1 MYIYGMKIFRR
12 IVAIFLII
20 SATTSLIEELTTYGD
35 ISDESI
41 GGLVITTFLVYLLLR
56 KPKQKLNNSAQQYQK
71 GESIEESKVVEDE
84 TIKNRKILNNSSM
97 TGNSKNAN
105 TNSGYSP
112 INDEETFITRI
123 FKGKSNRI
131 G

>member
-1 MYIYGMKIFRR
+1 MYIYDMKIFRR

-20 SATTSLIEELTTYGD
+20 SATTGLIEELTTYGD
-35 ISDESI
+35 ISDETI

-71 GESIEESKVVEDE
+71 DESIEESKVVEDE

-97 TGNSKNAN
+97 TGNSKNVN
-105 TNSGYSP
+105 TKSAYSP

>member
-1 MYIYGMKIFRR
+1 MKIFRR

-20 SATTSLIEELTTYGD
+20 SATTGLIEELTTYGD
-35 ISDESI
+35 ISDETI

-71 GESIEESKVVEDE
+71 DDSIEELKVVEDE

-97 TGNSKNAN
+97 SGNSKNAN

-112 INDEETFITRI
+112 INDEETFISRI

>member
-1 MYIYGMKIFRR
+1 MKIIRR

-20 SATTSLIEELTTYGD
+20 SATTGLIDELTTYGD

-56 KPKQKLNNSAQQYQK
+56 KSKQKSNDSVQQYQK
-71 GESIEESKVVEDE
+71 IESTEESKIIENE
-84 TIKNRKILNNSSM
+84 SIKNRKILNNLSM
-97 TGNSKNAN
+97 TGNNKN
-105 TNSGYSP
+105 TNTTSGYSP
-112 INDEETFITRI
+112 INDRETFITRI
-123 FKGKSNRI
+123 FKVKSNRI

>member
-1 MYIYGMKIFRR
+1 MKIFRR

-20 SATTSLIEELTTYGD
+20 SATTGLIEELTTYGD

-71 GESIEESKVVEDE
+71 DESIEESKVVEDE

>member
-1 MYIYGMKIFRR
+1 MYIYDMKIFRR

-20 SATTSLIEELTTYGD
+20 SATTGLIEELTTYGD

-41 GGLVITTFLVYLLLR
+41 GGLVITIFLVYLLLR

-71 GESIEESKVVEDE
+71 DESIQESKVVENE

-97 TGNSKNAN
+97 TGNSKNVN

>member
-1 MYIYGMKIFRR
+1 MKIFRR

-20 SATTSLIEELTTYGD
+20 SATTGLIEELTTYGD
-35 ISDESI
+35 ISDETI

-71 GESIEESKVVEDE
+71 DDSIEELKVVEDE

>member
-1 MYIYGMKIFRR
+1 MYIYDMKIIRR

-20 SATTSLIEELTTYGD
+20 SATTGLIDELTTYGD

-56 KPKQKLNNSAQQYQK
+56 KSKQKSNDSVQQYQK
-71 GESIEESKVVEDE
+71 IESTEESKIIENE
-84 TIKNRKILNNSSM
+84 SIKNRKILNNLSM
-97 TGNSKNAN
+97 TGNNKN
-105 TNSGYSP
+105 TNTTSGYSP
-112 INDEETFITRI
+112 INDRETFITRI
-123 FKGKSNRI
+123 FKVKSNRI

>member
-1 MYIYGMKIFRR
+1 MKIFRR

-20 SATTSLIEELTTYGD
+20 SATTGLIEELTTYGD
-35 ISDESI
+35 ISDETI

-71 GESIEESKVVEDE
+71 DESIEESKVVEDE

-105 TNSGYSP
+105 TNFGYSP

>member
-1 MYIYGMKIFRR
+1 MKIFRR

-20 SATTSLIEELTTYGD
+20 SATTGLIEELTTYGD

-41 GGLVITTFLVYLLLR
+41 GGLLITTFLVYLLLR

-71 GESIEESKVVEDE
+71 DESIQKSKVVENE

-97 TGNSKNAN
+97 TGNSKNVN
-105 TNSGYSP
+105 TNSGYIP

>member
-1 MYIYGMKIFRR
+1 MKIFRR

-20 SATTSLIEELTTYGD
+20 STTTGLIQELTTYGD

-71 GESIEESKVVEDE
+71 DESIQESKVVENE

-97 TGNSKNAN
+97 TGKSKNVN

>member
-1 MYIYGMKIFRR
+1 MYIYDMKIFRR

-20 SATTSLIEELTTYGD
+20 SATTGLIEELTTYGD
-35 ISDESI
+35 ISDETI

-71 GESIEESKVVEDE
+71 DESIEESKVVEDE

>member
-1 MYIYGMKIFRR
+1 MYIYDMKIFRR

-20 SATTSLIEELTTYGD
+20 SATTGLIEELTTYGD

-71 GESIEESKVVEDE
+71 DESIEESKVVENE
-84 TIKNRKILNNSSM
+84 TIKNIKILNNSSM
-97 TGNSKNAN
+97 TSNKKNVN

-112 INDEETFITRI
+112 INDEETFITRL

>member
-1 MYIYGMKIFRR
+1 MYIYDMKIFRR

-20 SATTSLIEELTTYGD
+20 SATTGLIEELTTYGD
-35 ISDESI
+35 ISDETI

-71 GESIEESKVVEDE
+71 DDSIEELKVVEDE

-97 TGNSKNAN
+97 SGNSKNAN

-112 INDEETFITRI
+112 INDEETFISRI

>member
-1 MYIYGMKIFRR
+1 MKIFRR

-20 SATTSLIEELTTYGD
+20 SATTGLIEELTTYGD

-71 GESIEESKVVEDE
+71 DDSIEELKVVEDE

-97 TGNSKNAN
+97 SGNSKNAN

-112 INDEETFITRI
+112 INDEETFISRI

>member
-1 MYIYGMKIFRR
+1 MYIYDMKIFRR

-20 SATTSLIEELTTYGD
+20 SATTGLIEELTTYGD

-41 GGLVITTFLVYLLLR
+41 GGLIITTFLIYLLLR

-71 GESIEESKVVEDE
+71 DESIEESKVVEDE

>member
-1 MYIYGMKIFRR
+1 MYIYDMKIFRR

-20 SATTSLIEELTTYGD
+20 SATTGLIEELTTYGD

-41 GGLVITTFLVYLLLR
+41 GGLIITTFLIYLLLR

-71 GESIEESKVVEDE
+71 DESIEESKVVEDE

-97 TGNSKNAN
+97 RGNSKNAN

>member
-1 MYIYGMKIFRR
+1 MKIIRR

-20 SATTSLIEELTTYGD
+20 SATTGLIDELTTYGD

-56 KPKQKLNNSAQQYQK
+56 KSKQKSNDSVQQYQK
-71 GESIEESKVVEDE
+71 NESTEESKIIENE
-84 TIKNRKILNNSSM
+84 SIKNRKILNNLSM
-97 TGNSKNAN
+97 TGNNKN
-105 TNSGYSP
+105 TNTTSGYSP
-112 INDEETFITRI
+112 INDRETFITRI
-123 FKGKSNRI
+123 FKVKSNRI

>member
-1 MYIYGMKIFRR
+1 MYIYDMKIFRR

-20 SATTSLIEELTTYGD
+20 SATTGLIEELTTYGD
-35 ISDESI
+35 ISDETI

-71 GESIEESKVVEDE
+71 DDSIEESKVVEDE

-97 TGNSKNAN
+97 TDNSKNAN

>member
-1 MYIYGMKIFRR
+1 MYIYDMKIFRR

-20 SATTSLIEELTTYGD
+20 SATTGLIEELTTYGD
-35 ISDESI
+35 ISDETI

-71 GESIEESKVVEDE
+71 DDSIEELKVVEDE

>member
-1 MYIYGMKIFRR
+1 MYIYDMKIIRR

-20 SATTSLIEELTTYGD
+20 SATTGLIDELTTYGD

-56 KPKQKLNNSAQQYQK
+56 KSKQKSNDSVQQYQK
-71 GESIEESKVVEDE
+71 NESTEESKIIENE
-84 TIKNRKILNNSSM
+84 SIKNRKILNNLSM
-97 TGNSKNAN
+97 TGNNKN
-105 TNSGYSP
+105 TNTTSGYSP
-112 INDEETFITRI
+112 INDRETFITRI
-123 FKGKSNRI
+123 FKVKSNRI

>member
-1 MYIYGMKIFRR
+1 MYIYDMKIFRR

-20 SATTSLIEELTTYGD
+20 SATTGLIEELTTYGD

-56 KPKQKLNNSAQQYQK
+56 KPKQKFNNSAQQYQK
-71 GESIEESKVVEDE
+71 DESIEESKVVEDE

-97 TGNSKNAN
+97 TGNSKNVN

>member
-1 MYIYGMKIFRR
+1 MKIFRR

-20 SATTSLIEELTTYGD
+20 SATTGLIEELTTYGD

-41 GGLVITTFLVYLLLR
+41 GGLIITTFLIYLLLR

-71 GESIEESKVVEDE
+71 DESIEESKVVEDE